1 MFRGGRD
8 GQDSKGSGLQW
19 RGVRVDRA
27 ARVVRQADK
36 VLAPQP
42 PISDGF
48 CPIVHNNSIVA
59 KQVMTTQPTHSHL
72 TLGQQAD
79 HKLLCTDL

>member
-1 MFRGGRD
+1 MEVEGEMDSEGG
-8 GQDSKGSGLQW
+8 GLQW

-42 PISDGF
+42 PISDG
-48 CPIVHNNSIVA
+48 SA
-59 KQVMTTQPTHSHL
+59 Q
-72 TLGQQAD
+72 
-79 HKLLCTDL
+79 LCIITALWLSR